1 MTESNKERIKV
12 DENEER
18 KEKRNVER
26 KEIRMKY

>member
-26 KEIRMKY
+26 KKIRMKY